1 MIFRSKRKLSDEER
15 VKTKEALKDD
25 AKEGIIVLPDY
36 IEVVG
41 NNDYQ
46 VWSKGEYIKYMLT
59 KGAVRSGTLDIRWKK
74 VSKGYNFIIAIY
86 REEIKGYDLLSVEYF
101 NRLFGENNKEE
112 TVATIKEE
120 DIKIKDISLESSL
133 ISTDSEIVAFVIAG
147 VRVSF
152 EYSQLK
158 ADIFIE
164 TDRVLTIKEIKQ
176 KIINNAFRK
185 QKDVKEDM

>member
-15 VKTKEALKDD
+15 IKTKEALKDD

-59 KGAVRSGTLDIRWKK
+59 KGEVRSRTLDIRWKK

-86 REEIKGYDLLSVEYF
+86 REEIKDYDLLSVEYF

>member
-15 VKTKEALKDD
+15 IKTKEALKDD

-46 VWSKGEYIKYMLT
+46 VWSKGEYIKYILT
-59 KGAVRSGTLDIRWKK
+59 KGGARSGTLDIKWKK

-86 REEIKGYDLLSVEYF
+86 REEIKDYDLLSVEYF

-112 TVATIKEE
+112 T
-120 DIKIKDISLESSL
+120 
-133 ISTDSEIVAFVIAG
+133 
-147 VRVSF
+147 
-152 EYSQLK
+152 
-158 ADIFIE
+158 
-164 TDRVLTIKEIKQ
+164 DRILTIKEIKK
-176 KIINNAFRK
+176 KIIDNAFRK